1 MEDPTPV
8 EARPATPSRRRLL
21 LLDVGLKLV
30 LLGLVLFAVARPDL
44 PQFQGKAITGRAIGY
59 PIAVLLVPAIWWLAF
74 RKRPYPYALDSLWT
88 LPFVI
93 DTAGNAAN
101 LYDTI
106 GWWDDANHVVNWVIV
121 VLAAGVLLVR
131 ARLSR
136 WVTFGLALGAG
147 AVTHIC
153 WELIEYA
160 GFIRG
165 NQAELATAYRDTV
178 GDLGL
183 SLLGSLIGAALTSFV
198 LRRGAGGGSG
208 HPF

>member
-1 MEDPTPV
+1 MGALTPAG
-8 EARPATPSRRRLL
+8 ARPAPRRRRRLL
-21 LLDVGLKLV
+21 LLDAGLKLA
-30 LLGLVLFAVARPDL
+30 LLGLLLFAVSRPDL
-44 PQFQGKAITGRAIGY
+44 AQFQGKAIAARAIGY
-59 PIAVLLVPAIWWLAF
+59 PVAVLLVPAIWWLAF
-74 RKRPYPYALDSLWT
+74 RRRPYPYALDILWT

-106 GWWDDANHVVNWVIV
+106 GWWDDANHAVNWVIV

-131 ARLSR
+131 ARLPR
-136 WVTFGLALGAG
+136 WVTFGLSLGFG

-165 NQAELATAYRDTV
+165 NQAELATAYRDTI

-183 SLLGSLIGAALTSFV
+183 SLLGSLIGASVTSVV
-198 LRRGAGGGSG
+198 LRRGAGGGSSR
-208 HPF
+208 PL